1 MMKLTNVIIRAL
13 SIAVLISTSVQADQV
28 TIDQGDSKR
37 EGQRPSI
44 IVPYAFSTEALKTGL
59 GAVYFR
65 KGVFQPHDGF
75 FLTGYG
81 TSNSSFG
88 LFGGM
93 SNLQLSK
100 RLFFNPTIGF
110 MSNDQQRFYGD
121 FGYEL
126 DGMPPSGSNES
137 DEEDFIFGGGIDSY
151 MHLTFRYV
159 LPFGAGAGG
168 QPHRYTTNEGLLADG
183 STQLGNWNPAKSGR
197 SFVVLR
203 PFYQR
208 RTLEVTDENI
218 DLFPPTLPVQP
229 GDEPDFSTNG
239 IMLGIEYDNTDFVTN
254 PSRGSMTMFNVHRDF
269 GAFDSLNSWT
279 SLDFSFAKYWSLGDS
294 GTFAQRVLAARVW
307 AAYSPTWETQ
317 LIAPDVVS
325 ISNRPPANRGAS
337 LGGVERQR
345 GYPRGRFNDKAA
357 INYALELRLIPHWD
371 PFRNWPLIRSWPW
384 RWWQVVGFAE
394 IGRVAPSWNFGDL
407 HEDMKWTA
415 GAGIRA
421 MLGGG
426 IIRLDYA
433 VSDEAAQFWVMARQA
448 F

>member
-1 MMKLTNVIIRAL
+1 L
-13 SIAVLISTSVQADQV
+13 
-28 TIDQGDSKR
+28 
-37 EGQRPSI
+37 
-44 IVPYAFSTEALKTGL
+44 
-59 GAVYFR
+59 
-65 KGVFQPHDGF
+65 
-75 FLTGYG
+75 
-81 TSNSSFG
+81 
-88 LFGGM
+88 
-93 SNLQLSK
+93 
-100 RLFFNPTIGF
+100 
-110 MSNDQQRFYGD
+110 
-121 FGYEL
+121 
-126 DGMPPSGSNES
+126 
-137 DEEDFIFGGGIDSY
+137 
-151 MHLTFRYV
+151 
-159 LPFGAGAGG
+159 
-168 QPHRYTTNEGLLADG
+168 
-183 STQLGNWNPAKSGR
+183 
-197 SFVVLR
+197 
-203 PFYQR
+203 
-208 RTLEVTDENI
+208 
-218 DLFPPTLPVQP
+218 
-229 GDEPDFSTNG
+229 
-239 IMLGIEYDNTDFVTN
+239 
-254 PSRGSMTMFNVHRDF
+254 
-269 GAFDSLNSWT
+269 
-279 SLDFSFAKYWSLGDS
+279 KYWSLGDS

-371 PFRNWPLIRSWPW
+371 PFRNWPLIRNWPW

>member
-279 SLDFSFAKYWSLGDS
+279 SLD
-294 GTFAQRVLAARVW
+294 
-307 AAYSPTWETQ
+307 
-317 LIAPDVVS
+317 
-325 ISNRPPANRGAS
+325 
-337 LGGVERQR
+337 
-345 GYPRGRFNDKAA
+345 
-357 INYALELRLIPHWD
+357 
-371 PFRNWPLIRSWPW
+371 
-384 RWWQVVGFAE
+384 
-394 IGRVAPSWNFGDL
+394 
-407 HEDMKWTA
+407 
-415 GAGIRA
+415 
-421 MLGGG
+421 
-426 IIRLDYA
+426 
-433 VSDEAAQFWVMARQA
+433 
-448 F
+448 